1 MTPGAAGAG
10 RFVAFE
16 GPEGAGKSTQVAELA
31 ARLRAEGHPVLTT
44 REPGGSAAGE
54 RIRRVILDPDLAIEP
69 LSEFLLYAA
78 ARAQHVRE
86 TIRPALARGE
96 FVLCDR
102 YAASSLAYQGHGR
115 GLELAFVRE
124 LNRRATGGLTPDATV
139 LLDLPSQEGLA
150 RTRARGASDRL
161 ERADPAFHDRVRDGF
176 LSEARLERDWIVLDA
191 RRPAEALAAAVW
203 DRLAPIVAPRQ
214 AGAS

>member
-1 MTPGAAGAG
+1 MTPAAAGAG
-10 RFVAFE
+10 RLVAFE
-16 GPEGAGKSTQVAELA
+16 GPEGAGKSTQVAALA
-31 ARLRAEGHPVLTT
+31 ERLRAEGRPVLTT

-54 RIRRVILDPDLAIEP
+54 RIRHVILDPDLAIEP

-78 ARAQHVRE
+78 ARAQLVSE
-86 TIRPALARGE
+86 ALRPALARGE
-96 FVLCDR
+96 VVLCDR
-102 YAASSLAYQGHGR
+102 YAASSVAYQGHGR

-161 ERADPAFHDRVRDGF
+161 ERADAAFHDRVREGF
-176 LSEARLERDWIVLDA
+176 LAEARLERDWIVLDA
-191 RRPAEALAAAVW
+191 RQPAEALAATVW
-203 DRLAPIVAPRQ
+203 DRLAPILAPRR